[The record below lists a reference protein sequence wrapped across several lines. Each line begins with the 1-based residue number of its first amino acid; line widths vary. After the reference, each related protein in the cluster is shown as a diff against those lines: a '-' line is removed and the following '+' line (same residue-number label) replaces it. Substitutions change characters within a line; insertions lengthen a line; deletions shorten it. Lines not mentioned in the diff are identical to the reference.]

1 MSDVPLLYLLDGH
14 ALAYRAYFALTGG
27 REDVAR
33 RWITSSGE
41 PTAAVYGFTSILLRL
56 LEQEEP
62 PYMAVAFD
70 AGHSFRDQIY
80 PEYKATRDK
89 MPSEMRPQMARIR
102 QIVQAFGLPILELEG
117 YEADDV
123 LGSAAHKGVH
133 EHDLN
138 VKIITG
144 DRDLL
149 QLVSDRII
157 VTLPGRKLSDAED
170 FTPRRV
176 MEVLGIRP
184 EQVVDYKALVGDKS
198 DNIPGVPGIGP
209 KTAVKLLQKYGD
221 LDNIYAH
228 LDEIKPSI
236 RKKLIEHR
244 HLAYLSREL
253 ARIRT
258 DLPIEVPL
266 DAARVGQWDPD
277 AVDALFRELEF
288 RTLVRRWRQWLQSR
302 AAAQTQGSTQRQLS
316 LFDTSP
322 APAEGVPQVGVPNLQ
337 VTVVDTPEA
346 LADLQRVLEAAET
359 IAVDTETDSLNKM
372 QARLVGLSLAVDP
385 EHGYYIPVGHR
396 TGRQLPWEQV
406 REALRPALTA
416 GSKGKVG
423 HNLKFDYVILA
434 RHGLEMTPLTF
445 DTMLAE
451 WLCDP
456 ASRNL
461 GLKNLAWVRLDIQMT
476 DISDLIGKGR
486 GQKGMDE
493 VPIAQVAPYAA
504 ADVAVVLRLIPVLQ
518 ADMERR
524 GVAHLLR
531 ELEMPLVPI
540 LAHMEMTGV
549 AVDTEQ
555 LQRLEA
561 KLRQRLAEIE
571 TRIYD
576 AVGHPFNLNSPQQL
590 AQVLYDE
597 LGLRPPPGT
606 RKTSSGRYT
615 TAASVLEAMRDQHPV
630 VGWILEHRELSKL
643 LHTYVIALR
652 EQIHPETGRIHTTY
666 NQTGTVTGR
675 IVSQN
680 PNLQNIPV
688 RTPLGREVRRAFVA
702 AAGYRWLS
710 VDYSQIEL
718 RIVAHISGDENM
730 IAAFR
735 AGQDI
740 HRATA
745 AAIFGVPLDAVTPEQ
760 RRLAKAVN
768 FGLIYGM
775 TPYGLAQAVGI
786 SQEEAR
792 AFVEAYF
799 RRFPK
804 VKEYMERTLRQA
816 YQQGY
821 VETLFGRKRYFPEL
835 QNPDISVNARRRAE
849 REAINAPIQG
859 TAADILK
866 KAMIAVDETLRQDD
880 TGARLLLQVH
890 DELDLE
896 VPAEAVAQV
905 APRVKEAMEGVVQ
918 LAVPLVAEVKVGP
931 NWDELEPW
939 PPAAEPGRSRSP
951 SPPSQ
956 AASSG
961 GGSGA
966 SATT

>member
-1 MSDVPLLYLLDGH
+1 MAEVPLLYLLDGH
-14 ALAYRAYFALTGG
+14 ALAYRAYYALTGG
-27 REDVAR
+27 RETVAR
-33 RWITSSGE
+33 RWMTAGGE

-80 PEYKATRDK
+80 PQYKATRDK
-89 MPSEMRPQMARIR
+89 MPAEMRPQMRRIR
-102 QIVQAFGLPILELEG
+102 QVVQAFGLPILELDG

-123 LGSAAHKGVH
+123 LGSAAHRSVR

-149 QLVSDRII
+149 QLVSERII

-176 MEVLGIRP
+176 EETLGVRP

-198 DNIPGVPGIGP
+198 DNIPGVPGIGA
-209 KTAVKLLQKYGD
+209 KTAVKLLRQYGT
-221 LDNIYAH
+221 LEGIYEH
-228 LDEIKPSI
+228 LDELPA
-236 RKKLIEHR
+236 RVRQKLEQH
-244 HLAYLSREL
+244 REL
-253 ARIRT
+253 AFLSRQLARIQT
-258 DLPIEVPL
+258 NLPVEVPL
-266 DAARVGQWDPD
+266 DAARVGRWQPD

-288 RTLVRRWRQWLQSR
+288 RTLIRRWRHWLQHR
-302 AAAQTQGSTQRQLS
+302 VEAAAAPGSSGGAAQLS
-316 LFDTSP
+316 LFDTPS
-322 APAEGVPQVGVPNLQ
+322 AASTTTSVAAVGVPDLR

-346 LADLQRVLEAAET
+346 LQALAQALADADT

-372 QARLVGLSLAVDP
+372 QARLVGISLAVAPD
-385 EHGYYIPVGHR
+385 HGYYIPLGHR
-396 TGRQLPWEQV
+396 EGRQLPWEQV
-406 REALRPALTA
+406 RDALRPALTNPRQ
-416 GSKGKVG
+416 GKVG

-434 RHGLEMTPLTF
+434 RHGLHMTPLTF

-461 GLKNLAWVRLDIQMT
+461 GLKNLAWVRLDLAMT
-476 DISDLIGKGR
+476 DIVDLIGKGR
-486 GQKGMDE
+486 KQISMDA
-493 VPIAQVAPYAA
+493 VPIAQAAPYAA
-504 ADVAVVLRLIPVLQ
+504 ADVAVVLRLLPVLQ

-524 GVAHLLR
+524 GVAHLLHD
-531 ELEMPLVPI
+531 LEMPLVPI

-549 AVDTEQ
+549 AVDVAQ

-561 KLRQRLAEIE
+561 ELRQRLQEME
-571 TRIYD
+571 ERVFQ
-576 AVGHPFNLNSPQQL
+576 AVGHRFNLNSPQQL
-590 AQVLYDE
+590 AQVLYGE
-597 LGLRPPPGT
+597 LGLNPPPGT

-615 TAASVLEAMRDQHPV
+615 TAADVLAAMRTQHPV
-630 VGWILEHRELSKL
+630 VDWILEHRELSKL
-643 LHTYVIALR
+643 LHTYVVALR

-688 RTPLGREVRRAFVA
+688 RTALGREVRRAFVA
-702 AAGYRWLS
+702 AEGYRWLS

-718 RIVAHISGDENM
+718 RVVAHISGDEAM
-730 IAAFR
+730 IAAFQ

-745 AAIFGVPLDAVTPEQ
+745 AVIFDVAPEEVTPQQ

-775 TPYGLAQAVGI
+775 TPYGLSQAVDI
-786 SQEEAR
+786 PVDQAR
-792 AFVEAYF
+792 AFVDAYF
-799 RRFPK
+799 SRFSK
-804 VKEYMERTLRQA
+804 VREYMERTLQQA

-835 QNPDISVNARRRAE
+835 QNPDIHVNARRRAE

-866 KAMIAVDETLRQDD
+866 KAMIAVDAALRAQAPR
-880 TGARLLLQVH
+880 ARVLLQVH

-896 VPAEAVAQV
+896 VPADEVDRVA
-905 APRVKEAMEGVVQ
+905 ALVKRTMEQVVQ
-918 LAVPLVAEVKVGP
+918 LKVPLVADAKVGP
-931 NWDELEPW
+931 NWDALEPW
-939 PPAAEPGRSRSP
+939 QPAAGP
-951 SPPSQ
+951 
-956 AASSG
+956 A
-961 GGSGA
+961 
-966 SATT
+966 ATTASPASQEAPDV

>member
-1 MSDVPLLYLLDGH
+1 MAEVPLLYLLDGH
-14 ALAYRAYFALTGG
+14 ALAYRAYYALTGG
-27 REDVAR
+27 RETVAR
-33 RWITSSGE
+33 RWMTAGGE

-80 PEYKATRDK
+80 PQYKATRDK
-89 MPSEMRPQMARIR
+89 MPAEMRPQMRRIR
-102 QIVQAFGLPILELEG
+102 QVVQAFGLPILELDG

-123 LGSAAHKGVH
+123 LGSAAHRSVR

-149 QLVSDRII
+149 QLVSERII

-176 MEVLGIRP
+176 EETLGVRP

-198 DNIPGVPGIGP
+198 DNIPGVPGIGA
-209 KTAVKLLQKYGD
+209 KTAVKLLRQYGT
-221 LDNIYAH
+221 LEGIYEH
-228 LDEIKPSI
+228 LDELPA
-236 RKKLIEHR
+236 RVRQKLEQH
-244 HLAYLSREL
+244 REL
-253 ARIRT
+253 ALLSRQLARIQT
-258 DLPIEVPL
+258 NLPVAVPL
-266 DAARVGQWDPD
+266 DAARVGRWQPD

-288 RTLVRRWRQWLQSR
+288 RTLIRRWRHWLQHR
-302 AAAQTQGSTQRQLS
+302 VEAAAAPGSSGGAAQLS
-316 LFDTSP
+316 LFDTPS
-322 APAEGVPQVGVPNLQ
+322 AASTTASVAAVGVPDLR

-346 LADLQRVLEAAET
+346 LQALAQALADADT

-372 QARLVGLSLAVDP
+372 QARLVGISLAVAPD
-385 EHGYYIPVGHR
+385 HGYYIPLGHR
-396 TGRQLPWEQV
+396 EGRQLSWEQV
-406 REALRPALTA
+406 RDALRPALTNPRQ
-416 GSKGKVG
+416 GKVG

-434 RHGLEMTPLTF
+434 RHGLHMTPLTF

-461 GLKNLAWVRLDIQMT
+461 GLKNLAWVRLDLAMT
-476 DISDLIGKGR
+476 DIVDLIGKGR
-486 GQKGMDE
+486 KQISMDA
-493 VPIAQVAPYAA
+493 VPIAQAAPYAA
-504 ADVAVVLRLIPVLQ
+504 ADVAVVLRLLPVLQ

-524 GVAHLLR
+524 GVAHLLHD
-531 ELEMPLVPI
+531 LEMPLVPI

-549 AVDTEQ
+549 AVDVAQ

-561 KLRQRLAEIE
+561 ELRQRLQEME
-571 TRIYD
+571 ERVFQ
-576 AVGHPFNLNSPQQL
+576 AVGHRFNLNSPQQL
-590 AQVLYDE
+590 AQVLYGE
-597 LGLRPPPGT
+597 LGLNPPPGT

-615 TAASVLEAMRDQHPV
+615 TAADVLAAMRTQHPV
-630 VGWILEHRELSKL
+630 VAWILEHRELSKL
-643 LHTYVIALR
+643 LHTYVVALR

-666 NQTGTVTGR
+666 NQTGAVTGR

-688 RTPLGREVRRAFVA
+688 RTALGREVRRAFVA
-702 AAGYRWLS
+702 AEGYRWLS

-718 RIVAHISGDENM
+718 RVVAHISGDEAM

-745 AAIFGVPLDAVTPEQ
+745 AVIFDVAPEEVTPQQ

-775 TPYGLAQAVGI
+775 TPYGLSQAVDI
-786 SQEEAR
+786 PVDQAR
-792 AFVEAYF
+792 AFVDAYF
-799 RRFPK
+799 SRFSK
-804 VKEYMERTLRQA
+804 VREYMERTLQQA

-835 QNPDISVNARRRAE
+835 QNPDIHVNARRRAE

-866 KAMIAVDETLRQDD
+866 KAMIAVDAALRAQAPR
-880 TGARLLLQVH
+880 ARVLLQVH

-896 VPAEAVAQV
+896 VPADEVDRVA
-905 APRVKEAMEGVVQ
+905 ALVKRTMEQVVQ
-918 LAVPLVAEVKVGP
+918 LKVPLVADAKVGP
-931 NWDELEPW
+931 NWDALEPW
-939 PPAAEPGRSRSP
+939 QPAAGPAAATAPPA
-951 SPPSQ
+951 SQ
-956 AASSG
+956 EAPDV
-961 GGSGA
+961 
-966 SATT
+966 

>member
-1 MSDVPLLYLLDGH
+1 MSDLALLYLLDGH

-33 RWITSSGE
+33 RWITSTGE

-70 AGHSFRDQIY
+70 AGHSFRDRLY

-89 MPSEMRPQMARIR
+89 MPSEMRPQMDRIR
-102 QIVQAFGLPILELEG
+102 QIVTAFGLPILELDG

-123 LGSAAHKGVH
+123 LGSAAHRGVR

-149 QLVSDRII
+149 QLVSERII

-176 MEVLGIRP
+176 VEVLGVRP

-209 KTAVKLLQKYGD
+209 KTAVKLLQAYGD

-228 LDEIKPSI
+228 LNEIPPAI
-236 RKKLIEHR
+236 RKKLEQHR
-244 HLAYLSREL
+244 DLAFLSREL
-253 ARIRT
+253 ARIHT
-258 DLPIEVPL
+258 DLPVDVPL
-266 DAARVGQWDPD
+266 EAARVGQWDPG
-277 AVDALFRELEF
+277 AIDALFRELEF
-288 RTLVRRWRQWLQSR
+288 RTLMRRWRHWLQSR
-302 AAAQTQGSTQRQLS
+302 DTTAAAHTTTQTQLS
-316 LFDTSP
+316 LFDGPP
-322 APAEGVPQVGVPNLQ
+322 ATAQEAHPALGVPDLR

-346 LADLQRVLEAAET
+346 LAALAQTLRAADT
-359 IAVDTETDSLNKM
+359 IAVDTETDRLDKM
-372 QARLVGLSLAVDP
+372 QARLVGLSLAVEPD
-385 EHGYYIPVGHR
+385 HGYYIPVGHR
-396 TGRQLPWEQV
+396 HGRQLPWEQV
-406 REALRPALTA
+406 REALRPALTNPRQ
-416 GSKGKVG
+416 GKVG

-434 RHGLEMTPLTF
+434 RHGLTMAPLTF

-461 GLKNLAWVRLDIQMT
+461 GLKNLAWVRLDLQMT
-476 DISDLIGKGR
+476 DIVDLIGKGR

-518 ADMERR
+518 AEMERR

-531 ELEMPLVPI
+531 DLEMPLVPI
-540 LAHMEMTGV
+540 LAHMEMAGV
-549 AVDTEQ
+549 AVDLGQ

-561 KLRQRLAEIE
+561 DLRQRLAALEA
-571 TRIYD
+571 RIYD

-615 TAASVLEAMRDQHPV
+615 TAADVLEAMRHQHPV
-630 VGWILEHRELSKL
+630 VAWILEHRELSKL
-643 LHTYVIALR
+643 LHTYVVALR
-652 EQIHPETGRIHTTY
+652 EQIHPQTRRIHTTY
-666 NQTGTVTGR
+666 NQTGAVTGR

-702 AAGYRWLS
+702 AEGYRWLS

-718 RIVAHISGDENM
+718 RVVAHISGDENM

-745 AAIFGVPLDAVTPEQ
+745 AAIFGVPLDQVTPEQ

-775 TPYGLAQAVGI
+775 TPYGLSQAVGI

-799 RRFPK
+799 ARFPK
-804 VKEYMERTLRQA
+804 VKDYMERTLRQA

-835 QNPDISVNARRRAE
+835 QNPDIHVNARRRAE

-866 KAMIAVDETLRQDD
+866 KAMIAVDQALRQTDL
-880 TGARLLLQVH
+880 GARLLLQVH

-896 VPAEAVAQV
+896 VPAATVERAAVL
-905 APRVKEAMEGVVQ
+905 VKNTMEGVVD
-918 LAVPLVAEVKVGP
+918 LAVPLVADVKIGP
-931 NWDELEPW
+931 NWDELTPWEPR
-939 PPAAEPGRSRSP
+939 PDARAP
-951 SPPSQ
+951 
-956 AASSG
+956 
-961 GGSGA
+961 
-966 SATT
+966 

>member
-1 MSDVPLLYLLDGH
+1 MAEVPLLYLLDGH
-14 ALAYRAYFALTGG
+14 ALAYRAYYALTGG
-27 REDVAR
+27 RETVAR
-33 RWITSSGE
+33 RWMTAGGE

-80 PEYKATRDK
+80 PQYKATRDK
-89 MPSEMRPQMARIR
+89 MPAEMRPQMRRIR
-102 QIVQAFGLPILELEG
+102 QVVQAFGLPILELDG

-123 LGSAAHKGVH
+123 LGSAAHRSVR

-149 QLVSDRII
+149 QLVSERII

-176 MEVLGIRP
+176 EETLGVRP

-198 DNIPGVPGIGP
+198 DNIPGVPGIGA
-209 KTAVKLLQKYGD
+209 KTAVKLLRQYGT
-221 LDNIYAH
+221 LEGIYEH
-228 LDEIKPSI
+228 LDELPA
-236 RKKLIEHR
+236 RVRQKLEQH
-244 HLAYLSREL
+244 REL
-253 ARIRT
+253 ALLSRQLARIQT
-258 DLPIEVPL
+258 NLPVAVPL
-266 DAARVGQWDPD
+266 DAARVGRWQPD

-288 RTLVRRWRQWLQSR
+288 RTLIRRWRHWLQHR
-302 AAAQTQGSTQRQLS
+302 AEVETAPGAAGGAQLS
-316 LFDTSP
+316 LFDTPSA
-322 APAEGVPQVGVPNLQ
+322 APATASVAAVGVPDLR

-346 LADLQRVLEAAET
+346 LQALAQALADADT

-372 QARLVGLSLAVDP
+372 QARLVGISLAVAPD
-385 EHGYYIPVGHR
+385 HGYYIPLGHR
-396 TGRQLPWEQV
+396 EGRQLPWEQV
-406 REALRPALTA
+406 RDALRPALTNPRQ
-416 GSKGKVG
+416 GKVG

-434 RHGLEMTPLTF
+434 RHGLRMVPLTF

-461 GLKNLAWVRLDIQMT
+461 GLKNLAWVRLDLAMT
-476 DISDLIGKGR
+476 DIVDLIGKGR
-486 GQKGMDE
+486 KQISMDA
-493 VPIAQVAPYAA
+493 VPIAQAAPYAA
-504 ADVAVVLRLIPVLQ
+504 ADVAVVLRLLPVLQ

-524 GVAHLLR
+524 GVAHLLHD
-531 ELEMPLVPI
+531 LEMPLVPI

-549 AVDTEQ
+549 AVDVAQ

-561 KLRQRLAEIE
+561 ELRQRLQEME
-571 TRIYD
+571 ERVFQ
-576 AVGHPFNLNSPQQL
+576 AVGHRFNLNSPQQL
-590 AQVLYDE
+590 AQVLYGE
-597 LGLRPPPGT
+597 LGLNPPPGT

-615 TAASVLEAMRDQHPV
+615 TAADVLAAMRTQHPV
-630 VGWILEHRELSKL
+630 VDWILEHRELSKL
-643 LHTYVIALR
+643 LHTYVEALR

-666 NQTGTVTGR
+666 NQTGAVTGR

-688 RTPLGREVRRAFVA
+688 RTALGREVRRAFVA
-702 AAGYRWLS
+702 AEGYRWLS

-718 RIVAHISGDENM
+718 RVVAHISGDEAM
-730 IAAFR
+730 IAAFQ

-745 AAIFGVPLDAVTPEQ
+745 AVIFGVAPEEVTPQQ

-775 TPYGLAQAVGI
+775 TPYGLSQAVDI
-786 SQEEAR
+786 PVDQAR
-792 AFVEAYF
+792 AFVDAYF
-799 RRFPK
+799 SRFSK
-804 VKEYMERTLRQA
+804 VREYMERTLQQA

-835 QNPDISVNARRRAE
+835 QNPDIHVNARRRAE

-866 KAMIAVDETLRQDD
+866 KAMIAVDAALRAQAPR
-880 TGARLLLQVH
+880 ARVLLQVH

-896 VPAEAVAQV
+896 VPADEVDRVA
-905 APRVKEAMEGVVQ
+905 ALVKRTMEQVVQ
-918 LAVPLVAEVKVGP
+918 LKVPLVADAKVGP
-931 NWDELEPW
+931 NWDALEPW
-939 PPAAEPGRSRSP
+939 QPAAGP
-951 SPPSQ
+951 
-956 AASSG
+956 AAATASS
-961 GGSGA
+961 A
-966 SATT
+966 SQEAPDV

>member
-1 MSDVPLLYLLDGH
+1 MSDLPLLYLLDGH

-27 REDVAR
+27 REAVAR
-33 RWITSSGE
+33 RWMTAAGE

-70 AGHSFRDQIY
+70 AGHSFRDRLY
-80 PEYKATRDK
+80 PAYKATRDK
-89 MPSEMRPQMARIR
+89 MPSEMRPQMQRIR
-102 QIVQAFGLPILELEG
+102 QIVTAFGLPILELDG

-123 LGSAAHKGVH
+123 LGSVACRSLN

-138 VKIITG
+138 IKIITG

-149 QLVSDRII
+149 QLVNERII

-176 MEVLGIRP
+176 EEVLGVRP

-209 KTAVKLLQKYGD
+209 KTAVKLLRKYGD
-221 LDNIYAH
+221 LDGIYAH
-228 LDEIKPSI
+228 LDEIAASV
-236 RKKLIEHR
+236 RKKLAEH
-244 HLAYLSREL
+244 REL
-253 ARIRT
+253 ALLSRKLARILT
-258 DLPIEVPL
+258 DLTVPFDL
-266 DAARVGQWDPD
+266 DAARVGRWDPE

-288 RTLVRRWRQWLQSR
+288 RSLIRRWRHWLQQR
-302 AAAQTQGSTQRQLS
+302 EQGAAPAPAGPSQQLS
-316 LFDTSP
+316 LFPAAGADAGSP
-322 APAEGVPQVGVPNLQ
+322 HTPVPDLQ

-346 LADLQRVLEAAET
+346 LDALVRALAAADT
-359 IAVDTETDSLNKM
+359 IAIDTETDSLNKM
-372 QARLVGLSLAVDP
+372 QARLVGLSLAVEP
-385 EHGYYIPVGHR
+385 GHGFYIPVGHR
-396 TGRQLPWEQV
+396 EGRQLPWEQV
-406 REALRPALTA
+406 REALRPALTDPA
-416 GSKGKVG
+416 KGKVG
-423 HNLKFDYVILA
+423 HNLKFDLVVLA
-434 RHGLEMTPLTF
+434 RHGLRPAPLTF

-476 DISDLIGKGR
+476 DIVELIGKGR
-486 GQKGMDE
+486 AQKTMDQL
-493 VPIAQVAPYAA
+493 PIAQVAPYAV
-504 ADVAVVLRLIPVLQ
+504 ADVAVVLRLLPVLQ
-518 ADMERR
+518 VDLERR
-524 GVAHLLR
+524 GVAHLLH
-531 ELEMPLVPI
+531 EMEVPLVPV
-540 LAHMEMTGV
+540 LAEMEMTGV
-549 AVDTEQ
+549 AVDVGQ

-561 KLRQRLAEIE
+561 QLRARLADIE
-571 TRIYD
+571 ARIFD
-576 AVGHPFNLNSPQQL
+576 AVGHAFNLNSPQQL

-597 LGLRPPPGT
+597 LSLRPPPGT

-615 TAASVLEAMRDQHPV
+615 TAADVLEAMRNQHPV
-630 VGWILEHRELSKL
+630 VAWILEHRELSKL
-643 LHTYVIALR
+643 LSTYVVALR
-652 EQIHPETGRIHTTY
+652 EQIHPKTGRIHTTY
-666 NQTGTVTGR
+666 NQTGAVTGR

-688 RTPLGREVRRAFVA
+688 RTELGREVRRAFVA

-718 RIVAHISGDENM
+718 RVVAHISGDENM

-775 TPYGLAQAVGI
+775 TPYGLSQAVGI
-786 SQEEAR
+786 SQDEAR

-799 RRFPK
+799 ARFPK
-804 VKEYMERTLRQA
+804 VKDYMERTLRQA

-835 QNPDISVNARRRAE
+835 QNPDINVNARRRAE

-866 KAMIAVDETLRQDD
+866 KAMLAVDRVLREGGW
-880 TGARLLLQVH
+880 GARLLLQVH

-896 VPAEAVAQV
+896 VPADQVDPVAAAVKA
-905 APRVKEAMEGVVQ
+905 AMEGVVQ
-918 LAVPLVAEVKVGP
+918 LRVPLVADAKVGP
-931 NWDELEPW
+931 NWDQLTPW
-939 PPAAEPGRSRSP
+939 TG
-951 SPPSQ
+951 
-956 AASSG
+956 
-961 GGSGA
+961 
-966 SATT
+966 

>member
-1 MSDVPLLYLLDGH
+1 MSDLALLYLLDGH

-33 RWITSSGE
+33 RWMTSAGE

-89 MPSEMRPQMARIR
+89 MPSEMRPQMDRIR
-102 QIVQAFGLPILELEG
+102 QVVTAFGLPILELDG

-123 LGSAAHKGVH
+123 LGSAAYRGVR
-133 EHDLN
+133 EHDLS

-149 QLVSDRII
+149 QLVSERII

-176 MEVLGIRP
+176 VEVLGVRP

-221 LDNIYAH
+221 LDGIYAH
-228 LDEIKPSI
+228 LDEISPSI
-236 RKKLIEHR
+236 RKKLAQNR
-244 HLAYLSREL
+244 QLAYLSREL
-253 ARIRT
+253 ARIKT

-266 DAARVGQWDPD
+266 DAARVGRWDPD

-288 RTLVRRWRQWLQSR
+288 RTLIRRWRHWLQQR
-302 AAAQTQGSTQRQLS
+302 AAAPGPAPAATASQAQLS
-316 LFDTSP
+316 LFDASP
-322 APAEGVPQVGVPNLQ
+322 AAPEGVPQVGVPDLR

-346 LADLQRVLEAAET
+346 LADLVRALAAADT
-359 IAVDTETDSLNKM
+359 IAVDTETDRLNKM
-372 QARLVGLSLAVDP
+372 QARLVGLSLAVEP
-385 EHGYYIPVGHR
+385 GHGYYIPIGHR
-396 TGRQLPWEQV
+396 QGRQLPWAQV
-406 REALRPALTA
+406 REALRPALTDPA
-416 GSKGKVG
+416 KGKVG

-434 RHGLEMTPLTF
+434 RHGLQVTPLTF

-476 DISDLIGKGR
+476 DIVDLIGKGR

-504 ADVAVVLRLIPVLQ
+504 ADVAVVLRLMPVLQ
-518 ADMERR
+518 VDMERR
-524 GVAHLLR
+524 GVAHLLH
-531 ELEMPLVPI
+531 EMEMPLVSI

-549 AVDTEQ
+549 AVDLGQ

-561 KLRQRLAEIE
+561 DLRQRLAAIE
-571 TRIYD
+571 ARIYD
-576 AVGHPFNLNSPQQL
+576 AVGHGFNLNSPQQL

-615 TAASVLEAMRDQHPV
+615 TAADVLEAMRDQHPV
-630 VGWILEHRELSKL
+630 VAWILEHRELSKL
-643 LHTYVIALR
+643 LHTYVVALR

-666 NQTGTVTGR
+666 NQTGAVTGR

-688 RTPLGREVRRAFVA
+688 RTALGREVRRAFVA
-702 AAGYRWLS
+702 AEGYRWLS

-718 RIVAHISGDENM
+718 RVVAHISGDENM

-775 TPYGLAQAVGI
+775 TPYGLSQAVGI
-786 SQEEAR
+786 SVEEAR
-792 AFVEAYF
+792 AFVDAYF
-799 RRFPK
+799 TRFPK
-804 VKEYMERTLRQA
+804 VKAYMERILRQA

-835 QNPDISVNARRRAE
+835 QNPDINVNARRRAE

-866 KAMIAVDETLRQDD
+866 KAMIAVDRALREAD

-896 VPAEAVAQV
+896 VPADALDQV
-905 APRVKEAMEGVVQ
+905 AGLVKATMEGVVE
-918 LAVPLVAEVKVGP
+918 LAVPLVADVKVGP
-931 NWDELEPW
+931 NWDELTPW
-939 PPAAEPGRSRSP
+939 RPAAAEG
-951 SPPSQ
+951 
-956 AASSG
+956 
-961 GGSGA
+961 
-966 SATT
+966 